1 MNITLCPAGLTLLRQ
16 AVAGLATLNF
26 TALQLGNGVDAGDEA
41 TTLSNPMLTLSLNSV
56 AIGDTFI
63 SLHAAFSN
71 TEIDSGFRATEIG
84 VLARDGDEGEEIL
97 YAYLYAGE
105 SASDYIPAASERS
118 FEGVYDVEVYIGDA
132 QNVTA
137 AVSQSL
143 EYVTKAVFEEFT
155 ARRDNPHAV
164 TAEQVGL
171 GNVANKSESMIAPHW
186 NVVTDTVEEIRSG
199 EMLSQIFSKLQ
210 VAVRSLISH
219 LRSTTNPHNVTAAQV
234 GAARSTHYHDASAIT
249 GGILGDAR
257 GGTGCATAAA
267 AALKYLSALLDMPT
281 AKYDSLNRYLS
292 DGFFKVRSSDDYN
305 PLRKE
310 GYLLVFKA
318 GSHTANGTTYGH
330 YRQIYLCTDALATG
344 EQKIYTRLMQGD
356 GTYSPWL

>member
-1 MNITLCPAGLTLLRQ
+1 MNINLCPAGLTLLRQ
-16 AVAGLATLNF
+16 TIAG
-26 TALQLGNGVDAGDEA
+26 TASIYFQGLQLGNGADAGDEA
-41 TTLSNPMLTLSLNSV
+41 AALSNPMLSLSLSSATV
-56 AIGDTFI
+56 GDVFI
-63 SLHAAFSN
+63 TLHTAFTN
-71 TEIDSGFRATEIG
+71 AEVESGFRATEIG
-84 VLARDGDEGEEIL
+84 VIASDGENGEPIL
-97 YAYLYAGE
+97 YAYLYAGD
-105 SASDYIPAASERS
+105 SGDYIPAAADRTLESS
-118 FEGVYDVEVYIGDA
+118 YDVAVYIGEA
-132 QNVTA
+132 ENVSA
-137 AVSQSL
+137 AISSSL
-143 EYVTKAVFEEFT
+143 EYCTKQEFENFK

-219 LRSTTNPHNVTAAQV
+219 LRSTGNPHNVTAAQV

-310 GYLLVFKA
+310 GYLLVFKV
-318 GSHTANGTTYGH
+318 GSHTTNGTTYGH